1 MVRKDQLREASITD
15 LIRLAKFLGLKKD
28 LDIMKKKNLIKLILW
43 KLRRDAPFEIK
54 TGWSF

>member
-1 MVRKDQLREASITD
+1 MVRKDQLKEASFID
-15 LIRLAKFLGLKKD
+15 LIRFAKFLGLKKD
-28 LDIMKKKNLIKLILW
+28 LDTMKKKNLIKLILW